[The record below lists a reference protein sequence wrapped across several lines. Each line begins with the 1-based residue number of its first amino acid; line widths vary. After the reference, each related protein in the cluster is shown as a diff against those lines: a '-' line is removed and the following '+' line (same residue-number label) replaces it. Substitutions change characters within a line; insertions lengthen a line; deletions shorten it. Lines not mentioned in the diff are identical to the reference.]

1 LNQSWQHVRRR
12 QNSAFQGTSTYCI
25 LRARAEGIRPHA
37 EAGLRTLPG
46 RSLDKVVEGR
56 IGLEKEAY
64 GRLARGI
71 RTTKPLLFWLRSVSF
86 VIRAEVADEMGYR
99 VKGRGTSCKS
109 RQ

>member
-1 LNQSWQHVRRR
+1 MLS
-12 QNSAFQGTSTYCI
+12 SY
-25 LRARAEGIRPHA
+25 AELSC
-37 EAGLRTLPG
+37 GLGTLPD
-46 RSLDKVVEGR
+46 RSLDKVVKGR

-71 RTTKPLLFWLRSVSF
+71 RMTKPLLFWLRSVSF

-99 VKGRGTSCKS
+99 VKGMGTSCKS